1 MTIDEVDVK
10 QKQIIITHIEKN
22 NWDVKFNGLI
32 SRADMIKIGRL
43 LTVKFAVV
51 SRQRSIDRRKRQV
64 KESLETE
71 SKSKSKPDL
80 MTPTNDTNDASDDNT
95 HKKPVTEKSNVST
108 IYRP

>member
-1 MTIDEVDVK
+1 MTIDKVDVK
-10 QKQIIITHIEKN
+10 QEQKQIIITHIEKN

-64 KESLETE
+64 KESLEKE
-71 SKSKSKPDL
+71 SKPDL
-80 MTPTNDTNDASDDNT
+80 MTPTNDANDTSDDNT

-108 IYRP
+108 VYRP